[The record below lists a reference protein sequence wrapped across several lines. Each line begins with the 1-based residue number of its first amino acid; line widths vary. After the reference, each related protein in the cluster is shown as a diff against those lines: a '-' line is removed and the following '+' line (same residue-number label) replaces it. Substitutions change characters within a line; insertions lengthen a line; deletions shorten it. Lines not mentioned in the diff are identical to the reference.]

1 MTLYRPAVKLLKP
14 EMHGVTGPVQRA
26 LEKPSPLCPL
36 AEVDEVIRP
45 VCRNTFPLAGGQHV
59 EEWVA
64 DEAKLVA
71 AAYRERDRVQ
81 ALLFGWYRVSQSLN
95 NGHPL
100 GTYSVQ
106 QHCSRV
112 IPLPHFRLLALFWGL
127 PHLQPNS
134 SPTEEELLDRKCFAN
149 DEGCGLCDLS
159 RAMQTTSS

>member
-14 EMHGVTGPVQRA
+14 EMHGVTGPVPRA

-45 VCRNTFPLAGGQHV
+45 VCRNTFPLAGGQPV